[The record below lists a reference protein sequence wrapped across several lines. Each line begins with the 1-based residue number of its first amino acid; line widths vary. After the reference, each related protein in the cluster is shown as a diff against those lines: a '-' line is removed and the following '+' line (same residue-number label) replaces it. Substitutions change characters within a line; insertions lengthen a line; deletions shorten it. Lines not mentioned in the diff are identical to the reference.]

1 MDALKRRKQP
11 ALVRAAL
18 LDAVA
23 QEAAQRGLGGVTVL
37 GVAER
42 AGVSKG
48 ALFHHF
54 ANRQQLLEAAYADC
68 LLRFGDEL
76 DAIIARDTLAHGRFT
91 RAYVTATFDAMQTED
106 RSWVKFSLTALV
118 EPAFAD
124 LWRNWLAARLEAF
137 PAERADPHL
146 RAARLAADGFWLQM
160 LGCWQEDSDAGKRQV
175 LLQCILE
182 LTKGEGST
190 R

>member
-11 ALVRAAL
+11 ARVRAAL

-23 QEAAQRGLGGVTVL
+23 QEAAQRGLGGVTVV

-54 ANRQQLLEAAYADC
+54 ANRQQLLEAAYADG

-76 DAIIARDTLAHGRFT
+76 DAILARDTLAHGRFT
-91 RAYVTATFDAMQTED
+91 R
-106 RSWVKFSLTALV
+106 
-118 EPAFAD
+118 
-124 LWRNWLAARLEAF
+124 
-137 PAERADPHL
+137 
-146 RAARLAADGFWLQM
+146 
-160 LGCWQEDSDAGKRQV
+160 
-175 LLQCILE
+175 
-182 LTKGEGST
+182 
-190 R
+190 